1 MAEAPAV
8 RLEGLSKSFGEH
20 AAVRE
25 LSLSVPRGCVYGF
38 LGPNGSG
45 KTTTLRLILHIL
57 LPDAG
62 TVEVLGARGSR
73 AANDRIGYLP
83 EERGL
88 YKKMEVRR
96 QLEYLLALKGIPAA
110 KARGLAVSWLER
122 FGLAGWADE
131 KVEALSKGM
140 SQKVQFIAAVAA
152 EPEMVVLD
160 EPFTGLDPV
169 NQEVLR
175 EAILEL
181 KRRGTTVILSTHD
194 MAAAEEMCDYV
205 CMIHRGRKVLDG
217 TLEDLRR
224 VHGSGSV
231 RVEVE
236 GGVSALEGLPGVAAV
251 RDLGRLQELRLD
263 GDPQGVL
270 KALLARGA
278 VRRFEEMH
286 PTLKEIFL
294 TKASAGDAP

>member
-1 MAEAPAV
+1 MADTPAA

-62 TVEVLGARGSR
+62 RVEVLGKTGSR

-96 QLEYLLALKGIPAA
+96 QLEYLLALKGIRAPR
-110 KARGLAVSWLER
+110 ARELATQWLER
-122 FGLAGWADE
+122 FGLASWADE

-152 EPEMVVLD
+152 EPELVVLD
-160 EPFTGLDPV
+160 EPFSGLDPV

-224 VHGSGSV
+224 VHGAGTV

-236 GGVSALEGLPGVAAV
+236 GGAPALAGLPGVTAL
-251 RDLGRLQELRLD
+251 RDLGRLQELRVD
-263 GDPQGVL
+263 GDTQAFL

-278 VRRFEEMH
+278 VRRFEEVH

-294 TKASAGDAP
+294 AKAVDGDPP

>member
-1 MAEAPAV
+1 MADTPAV
-8 RLEGLSKSFGEH
+8 RLVGLSKSFGEH

-57 LPDAG
+57 LPDVG

-110 KARGLAVSWLER
+110 KARSLAVSWLER
-122 FGLAGWADE
+122 FGLADWADE

-160 EPFTGLDPV
+160 EPFSGLDPV

-205 CMIHRGRKVLDG
+205 CMIHRGQKVLDG
-217 TLEDLRR
+217 TLDDLRR

-236 GGVSALEGLPGVAAV
+236 GGASSLKGLPGVAAV

-278 VRRFEEMH
+278 VRRFEEVH

-294 TKASAGDAP
+294 SKASIGDPP